1 MSFDLAP
8 LWSLAELINTPTP
21 PQGELVSLDRIQG
34 GTGRLNNEESSSTAE
49 GRAFNAGD
57 VLFGKLR
64 PYLAKYWLADKD
76 GTAQGDIHIYHPSS
90 ETDPRFL
97 AYLVGSNEF
106 VRLADAASTGT
117 KMPRVEWSKVAQFQV
132 PAPARTAQHAIAD
145 YLDRETAEIDGMRA
159 DLDKME
165 RLLMERRESLFVAIV
180 GNEATEVRVAVTSLL
195 ITGSTPNGGR
205 LGAKD
210 RPEKGLPW
218 LRPEDLDDEHA
229 SKAIKLTPAES
240 ETVKALPANTPL
252 FCGIGA
258 TVGKAG
264 FANQKCAT
272 NQQITALVPHPGFD
286 ARYLFRALQAKQHEI
301 RETAP
306 SSTLKIVNNQRLG
319 AQKVPFFPFAEQ
331 RRIAD
336 KIDRETAEI
345 DSMLSDITK
354 LRDLLAERRAALI
367 SAAVTGQIDI
377 PVSPADKDETHA

>member
-49 GRAFNAGD
+49 GRAFKAGD

-117 KMPRVEWSKVAQFQV
+117 KMPRVEWSKIAQFQV

-159 DLDKME
+159 DLDEME
-165 RLLMERRESLFVAIV
+165 RLLSERRVSIVQRHVLPKDGTYTRIKLVADVSLGKTVQKTQKDSA
-180 GNEATEVRVAVTSLL
+180 EVLRHYVRAAH
-195 ITGSTPNGGR
+195 IQPHGR
-205 LGAKD
+205 LV
-210 RPEKGLPW
+210 
-218 LRPEDLDDEHA
+218 LDDQAMWFAPNEL
-229 SKAIKLTPAES
+229 KQLTLEAGD
-240 ETVKALPANTPL
+240 VL
-252 FCGIGA
+252 
-258 TVGKAG
+258 VG
-264 FANQKCAT
+264 
-272 NQQITALVPHPGFD
+272 
-286 ARYLFRALQAKQHEI
+286 
-301 RETAP
+301 
-306 SSTLKIVNNQRLG
+306 
-319 AQKVPFFPFAEQ
+319 
-331 RRIAD
+331 
-336 KIDRETAEI
+336 
-345 DSMLSDITK
+345 
-354 LRDLLAERRAALI
+354 
-367 SAAVTGQIDI
+367 
-377 PVSPADKDETHA
+377 